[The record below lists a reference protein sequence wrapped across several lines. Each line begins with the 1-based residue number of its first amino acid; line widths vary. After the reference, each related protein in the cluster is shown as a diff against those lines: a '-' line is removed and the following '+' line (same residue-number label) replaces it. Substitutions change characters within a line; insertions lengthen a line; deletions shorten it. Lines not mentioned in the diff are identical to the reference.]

1 MWEEDV
7 REATP
12 KDTIN
17 HVVCGRAML
26 WLPILARLS
35 ALPEPAQLALCRSQR
50 AQPIHQKSYAL
61 VRNFESQYGHC
72 DRMSKARPCCEGYQ
86 AAMREWI
93 PHRDAEP
100 H

>member
-50 AQPIHQKSYAL
+50 AQPILAFAMFVFVLLHPIFTSAKTDPSGTEVAL
-61 VRNFESQYGHC
+61 KQ
-72 DRMSKARPCCEGYQ
+72 ARDEANRGWWYETGQ
-86 AAMREWI
+86 
-93 PHRDAEP
+93 
-100 H
+100 